1 MRFKHLFLGV
11 AFGAAAIVGASQS
24 FAQSTLQATY
34 YTIPESGDADFGN
47 VPCCSFVFTDNANGE
62 VLGGALGPN
71 GLPLYNTAFGGPALS
86 DVDSHGQLTWWSGT
100 STGGGP
106 VSVPIG
112 QNLFP
117 PNGSNSGGDGNGFQT
132 ATFAGTLNAAGTE
145 KVTFNLSADDDA
157 FLAVDGNIVLQDG
170 GVHPL
175 DPTGVSVT
183 ELLSGGSHSV
193 EIFYADRHTVAAAL
207 DFSESITAVPEP
219 ASWAM
224 MLVGFGGLGATM
236 RMRRKQTAV
245 TA

>member
-24 FAQSTLQATY
+24 SAQSTLHATY
-34 YTIPESGDADFGN
+34 YTIPETGDPDFGN
-47 VPCCSFVFTDNANGE
+47 VPCCNFVFTDNANGE
-62 VLGGALGPN
+62 VKGGALGVD

-86 DVDSHGQLTWWSGT
+86 DVNSNGELTWWSGT
-100 STGGGP
+100 PTGSGS
-106 VSVPIG
+106 VNVPIG

-117 PNGSNSGGDGNGFQT
+117 PNGLGGDDGSGFQT

-183 ELLSGGSHSV
+183 QILAGGSHSV

-224 MLVGFGGLGATM
+224 MLVGFGGLGVAM
-236 RMRRKQTAV
+236 RSRRKQAAATA
-245 TA
+245 

>member
-11 AFGAAAIVGASQS
+11 AFGAAAILGASQS
-24 FAQSTLQATY
+24 LAQSTLQATY
-34 YTIPESGDADFGN
+34 YTIPETGDPDFGN
-47 VPCCSFVFTDNANGE
+47 VPCCNFVFTNNANGE
-62 VLGGALGPN
+62 VKGGALGVD
-71 GLPLYNTAFGGPALS
+71 GLPLYNAGYGGPALS
-86 DVDSHGQLTWWSGT
+86 DVNGNGELTWWSGK
-100 STGGGP
+100 STGGG
-106 VSVPIG
+106 SLNLPIG
-112 QNLFP
+112 KNLFT
-117 PNGSNSGGDGNGFQT
+117 PNGTGTDDNEGFQT
-132 ATFAGTLNAAGTE
+132 ATFTGTLNAPGTE

-224 MLVGFGGLGATM
+224 MLVGFGGLGVAM
-236 RMRRKQTAV
+236 RSRRKQAAATA
-245 TA
+245 